1 MCERKDL
8 QQYSAPYSIF
18 LLFFNLFAQIP
29 CLVLKKQNKAN
40 VKLDRV
46 FLFLATKFTMKV
58 FPPISMPFFLSWSE
72 YMKCNIKE
80 WRMIENYRS
89 LPFRKET
96 VVESMYDPK

>member
-8 QQYSAPYSIF
+8 QQYSHYSIF

-29 CLVLKKQNKAN
+29 CLVLKKQNKPN
-40 VKLDRV
+40 VKLHKL
-46 FLFLATKFTMKV
+46 FLFLAAKFAMKV
-58 FPPISMPFFLSWSE
+58 FSPISMPFFTLASQ

-89 LPFRKET
+89 LQFRKET
-96 VVESMYDPK
+96 VVESLYDPK